1 VKAALDC
8 YRLLGLPPKAA
19 LEQVQQAYRD
29 RLQSLPRR
37 EYSDASVNARKR
49 LLERAYNQVIE
60 SIQRRSHQPPSLE
73 SSPETVATV
82 PKDKHSHE
90 SGVIES
96 PLFWVD
102 TADERDFAGLLLLL
116 CELGDFR
123 KVLQI
128 AQSHYES
135 DGISLNRSLTNAHNP
150 LDGDAILSIAVA
162 YLELGREYWKQ
173 GQYAAAARSLETAQE
188 TLLREGLFVSLRS
201 EIQLDLFRLRPYRIL
216 ELMAAPDYQT
226 EEHQRGI
233 QLLQEML
240 EARRGIDGAG
250 QDSSGLSIDE
260 FLRFI
265 QQLRT
270 YMTTAEQQALFEE
283 ESRRPSSVACYLAIY
298 ALIARGFSQRQPAL
312 IRRAKGLLIKISAKQ
327 DIYLEQ
333 AVCALL
339 LGQTEEATLSLEK
352 STEYDQISYI
362 RQCSEGSPDLLPG
375 LCLYSERWLQEE
387 VYPHFR
393 DLLNQ
398 VASLKDYFADEQV
411 QAYLEELPATGSASS
426 DWTVTS
432 TSTTFETRN
441 WEPRIVNPASH
452 YQPATYQPEQTL
464 PPYYPPNLE
473 QIEPSTRRNKRQTV
487 LEKNAEPDIDRQT
500 KVNSVRVA
508 PSTPRHRPNS
518 PTAQESAKTEGSTH
532 RGKLKVN
539 WQRFLTVIGL
549 ALGLFTGTIILS
561 VWAWRSLSSPS
572 KAATL
577 NPLQQTFEPLLS
589 ELNNNK
595 LAPVAVDKLDKAS
608 ALKLVEAWQAIKSK
622 ALGNSHEI
630 ELLET
635 ILTDPVLSEWKG
647 RAKELKNTNSYLQ
660 YISKATEIERVTTDG
675 DRKARVIAKIS
686 ETRNFFSNGN
696 LDQGSSKVDARYT
709 VEYELVRKDQRWMI
723 REMLVSE

>member
-1 VKAALDC
+1 MKAALDC

-60 SIQRRSHQPPSLE
+60 SIQRRSHQQPE
-73 SSPETVATV
+73 SSPTAVP
-82 PKDKHSHE
+82 PKDQSNPE
-90 SGVIES
+90 SGLLES

-102 TADERDFAGLLLLL
+102 TSDERDFAGLLLLL

-128 AQSHYES
+128 AQSHYEG
-135 DGISLNRSLTNAHNP
+135 DNISLNRSLATTHNP
-150 LDGDAILSIAVA
+150 LDGDVILSIAVS

-173 GQYAAAARSLETAQE
+173 GQYSAAARSLETAQE
-188 TLLREGLFVSLRS
+188 ILLREGLFVSLRS

-240 EARRGIDGAG
+240 EARRGIDGVG

-270 YMTTAEQQALFEE
+270 YMTTAEQQALFEDE
-283 ESRRPSSVACYLAIY
+283 ARRPSSVACYLAIY

-339 LGQTEEATLSLEK
+339 LGQTEEATMSLEK
-352 STEYDQISYI
+352 STEYDQISFI

-411 QAYLEELPATGSASS
+411 QAYLEELPATSSISS

-432 TSTTFETRN
+432 TTTTFETRN
-441 WEPRIVNPASH
+441 WEPRIVSPVGN
-452 YQPATYQPEQTL
+452 YQPRSYQSEQTL
-464 PPYYPPNLE
+464 PPYYPATLE
-473 QIEPSTRRNKRQTV
+473 QVEPIAPRRTRRQTV
-487 LEKNAEPDIDRQT
+487 LERNLEKNAEPEVDRQT

-508 PSTPRHRPNS
+508 ASNPRHRPTSSQTPKPEN
-518 PTAQESAKTEGSTH
+518 AVH
-532 RGKLKVN
+532 RGKLKIK
-539 WQRFLTVIGL
+539 WQRFLTVVGL
-549 ALGLFTGTIILS
+549 ALGLFTGTIALS

-572 KAATL
+572 KAEAIT
-577 NPLQQTFEPLLS
+577 PLQQAFEPLVS
-589 ELNNNK
+589 EINSNK
-595 LAPVAVDKLDKAS
+595 LAPVAVEKLDKEA
-608 ALKLVEAWQAIKSK
+608 ALRLIESWQAIKSR
-622 ALGNSHEI
+622 ALGSTHEI
-630 ELLET
+630 ELIDT
-635 ILTDPVLSEWKG
+635 ILVDPVLSEWKS

-660 YISKATEIERVTTDG
+660 YISKATEIERVSTDG
-675 DRKARVIAKIS
+675 SRKARVVAKIS

-696 LDQGSSKVDARYT
+696 LDQGASKIDAKYT